1 VGYRYP
7 VHFTN
12 GLFADGNV
20 LLKEVIVAG
29 SACLPSSVLVV
40 VDGGLYE
47 HHRCLL
53 KDISDYAHRHRDA
66 IELAGTSLLVEGG
79 EVCKNNP
86 RWVRVVQE
94 AIYKAGLC
102 RHSYVMAVGG
112 GAVTDM
118 VGFAAATAHR
128 GIRLIRV
135 PTTVLAQADASIGV
149 KNGVNAFG
157 KKNFIGVFAPPWAV
171 FNDFAF
177 LHTLPQR
184 DWIAGVAEA
193 VKVALMKDGA
203 FFDYIEEK
211 ASLLAQRDMEAMR
224 QVIHRC
230 AALHLQHIATS
241 GDPFELGSSRPLD
254 FGHWSAHKLEQLTQF
269 RLNHGEAVAV
279 GIALDMTYANRAG
292 LLSGQDRDRVLNV
305 LRDLGFALHVPELD
319 ASVLGGL
326 QEFREHL
333 GGRLTITLLSG
344 IGKPVEVHKVDER
357 QVMKSIEWLKR
368 GQEEGTTVTARSRT
382 INRRAEPSPAALQY
396 SSAPRAKN
404 RCWE

>member
-1 VGYRYP
+1 VNYRYP

-12 GLFADGNV
+12 GLFADANM
-20 LLKEVIVAG
+20 LLKEVIVAA
-29 SACLPSSVLVV
+29 SACLPASVLVV

-53 KDISDYAHRHRDA
+53 KNISDYAHRHRDA

-94 AIYKAGLC
+94 AIHKAGLC

-135 PTTVLAQADASIGV
+135 PTTVLAQADASIGI

-193 VKVALMKDGA
+193 VKVALIMDPV

-211 ASLLAQRDMEAMR
+211 VSLLAQRNMEAMR
-224 QVIHRC
+224 HVIHRC
-230 AALHLQHIATS
+230 ATLHLQHIATE

-269 RLNHGEAVAV
+269 RLNHGEAVAI

-292 LLSGQDRDRVLNV
+292 LLSGQDRDRVVNV
-305 LRDLGFALHVPELD
+305 LRNLGFALHVPELD

-333 GGRLTITLLSG
+333 GGQLTIMLLSG
-344 IGKPVEVHKVDER
+344 IGKPVEVHTVDKKT
-357 QVMKSIEWLKR
+357 VLKSIEWLKC

-382 INRRAEPSPAALQY
+382 INRRAEPLSAAL
-396 SSAPRAKN
+396 
-404 RCWE
+404 

>member
-305 LRDLGFALHVPELD
+305 LRNLGFALHVPELD